1 MDTLKFIENLFF
13 ESRNENGPDVDVS
26 EKVLWRLRSVRE
38 LRVAPFT
45 LFAAASAVAAS
56 LVLFFAIHS
65 WNYMNNPIMEFFVPV
80 QEGWLW

>member
-13 ESRNENGPDVDVS
+13 ESRNENAPDIDVS

-38 LRVAPFT
+38 LKVAPFT
-45 LFAAASAVAAS
+45 FFAAASAVAAS
-56 LVLFFAIHS
+56 LVLFFTIHS
-65 WNYMNNPIMEFFVPV
+65 WNYMNNPIMEFFTPV